1 MTTPC
6 TCCASCKL
14 FSDQDRQLL
23 QRIKLRLKTLATGI
37 YHCGMAVPNQGTRA
51 IMLKYSKLVTEM
63 FEEIK

>member
-23 QRIKLRLKTLATGI
+23 QRIKTRLKTLAAGV
-37 YHCGMAVPNQGTRA
+37 HACAMSVPNQVTRNV
-51 IMLKYSKLVTEM
+51 ILKYSKVLADM
-63 FEEIK
+63 FDEIK